1 MGARTGGGAG
11 MGSGGGYA
19 KNPILSTAEGRKEQ
33 KRLLELSNMLS
44 PLNNIKD
51 PKVKAEIKE
60 ALESYSKEI
69 GLPYEVQI
77 IASDLAKGRLGATD
91 GGGSIT
97 LNTKYFNKSAKNAE
111 KELSDRMKA
120 GKGVTTN
127 KPLQQTVHHELAHNT
142 YSKLSGAKKDAVGAL
157 YKKYMSDKKV
167 KGWGSYSKNN
177 AEEFYAEGIAK
188 SMTGKSDSYTK
199 ALRKLTW

>member
-1 MGARTGGGAG
+1 MGGRAGGGAG

-19 KNPILSTAEGRKEQ
+19 KNPILSTAEGREEQ
-33 KRLLELSNMLS
+33 KRLLEISNMLS

-69 GLPYEVQI
+69 GLPHEVHI

-91 GGGSIT
+91 GGFSIT
-97 LNTKYFNKSAKNAE
+97 LNTKYFNKTAKNAT

-120 GKGVTTN
+120 GKGVTTD
-127 KPLQQTVHHELAHNT
+127 KPLQQVLHHELAHNT
-142 YSKLSGAKKDAVGAL
+142 YFKLSGAKKDAVGAL
-157 YKKYMSDKKV
+157 YKKFMSDKKV
-167 KGWGSYSKNN
+167 KGWGSYSKTN

>member
-1 MGARTGGGAG
+1 MGRGAGGGTG
-11 MGSGGGYA
+11 IGGGGSYA
-19 KNPILSTAEGRKEQ
+19 KNPNLSTAEGREEQ

-51 PKVKAEIKE
+51 PNVKAEIKE

-127 KPLQQTVHHELAHNT
+127 KPLQSTVHHELAHNT

-167 KGWGSYSKNN
+167 KGWGSYSKKN